1 MAWIILRNNFA
12 FQQNCGRSEST
23 VPELARGYEGPAELR
38 DGKSGARGEV
48 PEGRTRTTGVRV
60 ETLQETHRHPR
71 DAQTV
76 QLFIL

>member
-1 MAWIILRNNFA
+1 MRTNFA

-23 VPELARGYEGPAELR
+23 VPESARGYEGPAELR

-60 ETLQETHRHPR
+60 ETLQETYRHPR

-76 QLFIL
+76 WPFISLE

>member
-1 MAWIILRNNFA
+1 MRYNLA
-12 FQQNCGRSEST
+12 FQQNCGRPEGT

-38 DGKSGARGEV
+38 DGKSRARGEV
-48 PEGRTRTTGVRV
+48 SEGRTRTTGVRV

-76 QLFIL
+76 QLLVLSE